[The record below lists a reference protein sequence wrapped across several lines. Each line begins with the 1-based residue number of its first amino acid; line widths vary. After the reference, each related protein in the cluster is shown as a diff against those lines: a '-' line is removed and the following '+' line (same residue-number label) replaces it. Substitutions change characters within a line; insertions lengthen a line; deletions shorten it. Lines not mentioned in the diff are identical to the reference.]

1 MKGAALDVRGV
12 LEVAGPE
19 AGRFLDNLLT
29 SDVGK
34 LSPGRAAYAALLT
47 PQGKIAVDML
57 ASALPGGGFRLDLPR
72 PLVADL
78 ARKLA
83 LYKLRAKVEIRDASD
98 ETRVLVLWGDGL
110 LPNAL
115 PALVS
120 DPRLAALGARA
131 YLDAAAPFPGGVTDV
146 GAEGWRAHRIALGV
160 PQGGLD
166 FVYGDAFPHEACMD
180 QLGGIDFKKGC
191 YVGQEV
197 VSRMEHRGTARTRV
211 TPVLLDG
218 LPPEIGS
225 AVTAGER
232 VVGRMGSSSDGRGLA
247 LLRLD
252 RAEEARAAGVPLI
265 AGAAMLT
272 PEKAAW
278 ARFAFPGATTAA

>member
-1 MKGAALDVRGV
+1 MRGAVLDVRGV
-12 LEVAGPE
+12 LEVTGAD

-29 SDVGK
+29 SDVSK
-34 LSPGRAAYAALLT
+34 IEPGRATYAALLT

-57 ASALPGGGFRLDLPR
+57 VSPMSGGYRIDAPR

-78 ARKLA
+78 MRKLG

-98 ETRVLVLWGDGL
+98 ETQVLALWGDGL
-110 LPNAL
+110 LPEGL
-115 PALVS
+115 PALVF

-131 YLDAAAPFPGGVTDV
+131 YLGAAAPFPAHIDKV
-146 GAEGWRAHRIALGV
+146 GANAWRAHRIALGV

-218 LPPEIGS
+218 LPPEIGT
-225 AVTAGER
+225 AVTAGEKT
-232 VVGRMGSSSDGRGLA
+232 VGRMGSSSDGRGLA

-252 RAEEARAAGVPLI
+252 RAEDARTAGTPLV
-265 AGAAMLT
+265 AGNAMLT
-272 PEKAAW
+272 PEKPAW
-278 ARFAFPGATTAA
+278 ARFAFPGETTAA